1 MTTTIDE
8 MGHRFYTD
16 TEGQGVTGP
25 VRIRQVQWVS
35 DEITN
40 KDIAADD
47 DFLLSDIKGNRIIGM
62 RGEATG
68 AILKDGPYNPGIP
81 SDGFVVTTMD
91 GGVCYVTFERA

>member
-16 TEGQGVTGP
+16 TVGQGVTGP

-35 DEITN
+35 DEGAD

-62 RGEATG
+62 RGEAVG

-91 GGVCYVTFERA
+91 GGVCYVTFERG